1 MLRPSARMANCVFHL
16 ASANLASIN
25 FAPTTKRMGVEFFLA
40 ILVTTAPLSTSG
52 QTTDLLQ
59 DRRFDA
65 LTWVQNSAE
74 YRMLTEQTFRLALH
88 PLITALDDA
97 TITADEAQL
106 AVNDFAD
113 KPPAI
118 ILDCDETVLDNSAYN
133 ARNILKKES
142 YSIDTWNAWCLEE
155 QAEAIPG
162 SLEFVTRAKALGA
175 DIFFITNRRDAVKK
189 STVGNLKKLGFPAT
203 AENVLTKNK
212 ELGRGDDKISRRAT
226 VAQSHRIV
234 MLIGDSMSDLC
245 SGMNVTET
253 SHRNQTAN
261 QRFQQL
267 GSRWIM
273 LPNPVYGGWQ
283 QALPKDE
290 QALKLKLK
298 TK

>member
-1 MLRPSARMANCVFHL
+1 MLRPSAPLANYVFHFVSMTRGIATGFLL
-16 ASANLASIN
+16 AC
-25 FAPTTKRMGVEFFLA
+25 FVVMT
-40 ILVTTAPLSTSG
+40 PLPALG
-52 QTTDLLQ
+52 QTADLAQ
-59 DRRFDA
+59 DQRFDA

-88 PLITALDDA
+88 PLVTALDDA
-97 TITADEAQL
+97 TISADEAQL
-106 AVNDFAD
+106 AEGKFAD

-133 ARNILKKES
+133 ARNILKKEN
-142 YSIDTWNAWCLEE
+142 YSTETWNAWCLEV

-175 DIFFITNRRDAVKK
+175 DSFFITNRPDVVKK
-189 STVGNLKKLGFPAT
+189 ATVENLKKLGFPAT
-203 AENVLTKNK
+203 EENVLTKNK

-226 VAQSHRIV
+226 VAKTHRIV

-245 SGMNVTET
+245 SGMDVTET
-253 SHRNQTAN
+253 SQRNQVGN
-261 QRFQQL
+261 QKFQQL

-283 QALPKDE
+283 QALPE
-290 QALKLKLK
+290 NEHALRPKSNAK
-298 TK
+298 

>member
-1 MLRPSARMANCVFHL
+1 MLRPSARVANFIFHFASLNFVSLKL
-16 ASANLASIN
+16 ASLAKGT
-25 FAPTTKRMGVEFFLA
+25 AVGFFLA
-40 ILVTTAPLSTSG
+40 VLITARPLPTLG

-106 AVNDFAD
+106 TAGNFAD

-142 YSIDTWNAWCLEE
+142 YSTETWNAWCLEV

-175 DIFFITNRRDAVKK
+175 DIFFITNRRDVVKNA
-189 STVGNLKKLGFPAT
+189 TVENLKKLGFPAT

-212 ELGRGDDKISRRAT
+212 ELGRGDDKISRRAM
-226 VAQSHRIV
+226 VAKNHRIV

-245 SGMNVTET
+245 SGLNVTET
-253 SHRNQTAN
+253 IQRNQTGN
-261 QRFQQL
+261 QKFQQL

-283 QALPKDE
+283 QALPEDKH
-290 QALKLKLK
+290 ALKLKSK

>member
-1 MLRPSARMANCVFHL
+1 MLRPLARMAIYVFHLVSVNL
-16 ASANLASIN
+16 ASANFTPIA
-25 FAPTTKRMGVEFFLA
+25 KRIRAGIFLA
-40 ILVTTAPLSTSG
+40 ALVVAAPLSTSG
-52 QTTDLLQ
+52 QTIDLLQ

-97 TITADEAQL
+97 TITADEEQL

-133 ARNILKKES
+133 ARNVLKKES
-142 YSIDTWNAWCLEE
+142 YSTDTWNAWCLEE

-162 SLEFVTRAKALGA
+162 SLEFVTRAQALGA
-175 DIFFITNRRDAVKK
+175 DIFFITNRRDVVKK
-189 STVGNLKKLGFPAT
+189 ATVENLKKLGFPAT

-245 SGMNVTET
+245 SEMNVSET
-253 SHRNQTAN
+253 SQRNETGN
-261 QRFQQL
+261 QKFQQL
-267 GSRWIM
+267 GSRWII

-283 QALPKDE
+283 QALPEDK
-290 QALKLKLK
+290 QALKPNLK

>member
-1 MLRPSARMANCVFHL
+1 MLRPLARMANYDFHL
-16 ASANLASIN
+16 ASVNLASAN
-25 FAPTTKRMGVEFFLA
+25 FTPITKRMRAGIFLA
-40 ILVTTAPLSTSG
+40 ALVAAAPLSTSG
-52 QTTDLLQ
+52 QTTDLQQ

-88 PLITALDDA
+88 PLITALDDV
-97 TITADEAQL
+97 TITADEEQL

-133 ARNILKKES
+133 ARNVLKKES
-142 YSIDTWNAWCLEE
+142 YSTDTWNAWCLEE

-162 SLEFVTRAKALGA
+162 SLEFVTRAQALGA
-175 DIFFITNRRDAVKK
+175 DIFFITNRRDVVKNA
-189 STVGNLKKLGFPAT
+189 TVENLKKLGFPAT

-226 VAQSHRIV
+226 VAQTHRIV

-245 SGMNVTET
+245 SEMNVSET
-253 SHRNQTAN
+253 SQRNETGN
-261 QRFQQL
+261 QKFKQL

-283 QALPKDE
+283 QALSEDK

>member
-1 MLRPSARMANCVFHL
+1 MLRPLARMANYVFHLVSVNL
-16 ASANLASIN
+16 ASANFTPL
-25 FAPTTKRMGVEFFLA
+25 TKRMRAGIFLA
-40 ILVTTAPLSTSG
+40 ALVAAAPLSTSG

-97 TITADEAQL
+97 TITADEQQL
-106 AVNDFAD
+106 AADNFAD

-142 YSIDTWNAWCLEE
+142 YSTDTWNAWCLEE

-175 DIFFITNRRDAVKK
+175 DIFFITNRRDEVKK
-189 STVGNLKKLGFPAT
+189 ATVENLKKLGFPAT

-226 VAQSHRIV
+226 VAQTHRIV

-245 SGMNVTET
+245 SEMNVTET
-253 SHRNQTAN
+253 SQRNETGN
-261 QRFQQL
+261 QKFQQL

-283 QALPKDE
+283 QALSEDK

>member
-1 MLRPSARMANCVFHL
+1 MAIYVFHLVSVNL
-16 ASANLASIN
+16 ASANFTPIA
-25 FAPTTKRMGVEFFLA
+25 KRIRAGIFLA
-40 ILVTTAPLSTSG
+40 ALVVAAPLSTSG
-52 QTTDLLQ
+52 QTIDLLQ

-97 TITADEAQL
+97 TITADEEQL

-133 ARNILKKES
+133 ARNVLKKES
-142 YSIDTWNAWCLEE
+142 YSTDTWNAWCLEE

-162 SLEFVTRAKALGA
+162 SLEFVTRAQALGA
-175 DIFFITNRRDAVKK
+175 DIFFITNRRDVVKK
-189 STVGNLKKLGFPAT
+189 ATVENLKKLGFPAT

-245 SGMNVTET
+245 SEMNVSET
-253 SHRNQTAN
+253 SQRNETGN
-261 QRFQQL
+261 QKFQQL
-267 GSRWIM
+267 GSRWII

-283 QALPKDE
+283 QALPEDK
-290 QALKLKLK
+290 QALKPNLK

>member
-1 MLRPSARMANCVFHL
+1 MLRPSAPLANYVFHFVSMTRGTVTGFLL
-16 ASANLASIN
+16 AC
-25 FAPTTKRMGVEFFLA
+25 FVVMT
-40 ILVTTAPLSTSG
+40 PLPVLG
-52 QTTDLLQ
+52 QTADLAQ
-59 DRRFDA
+59 DQRFDA

-88 PLITALDDA
+88 PLVTALDDA
-97 TITADEAQL
+97 TISADEAQL
-106 AVNDFAD
+106 AEGKFAD

-133 ARNILKKES
+133 ARNILKKEN
-142 YSIDTWNAWCLEE
+142 YSTEAWNAWCLEV

-175 DIFFITNRRDAVKK
+175 DIFFITNRRDVVKK
-189 STVGNLKKLGFPAT
+189 ATVENLKKLGFPAT
-203 AENVLTKNK
+203 EENVLTKNK

-226 VAQSHRIV
+226 VAKTHRIV

-245 SGMNVTET
+245 SGMDVTET
-253 SHRNQTAN
+253 SQRNQAGN
-261 QRFQQL
+261 QKFQRL

-283 QALPKDE
+283 QALPE
-290 QALKLKLK
+290 NEHALKPKSN